1 MVVNEWG
8 VDEGGAERFVYEWEL
23 IVVKMKFGFVLW
35 LGLGYD
41 KTAIRLW
48 MISACVV

>member
-1 MVVNEWG
+1 MVMNEWG

-41 KTAIRLW
+41 KTAIRVW
-48 MISACVV
+48 MISACAV